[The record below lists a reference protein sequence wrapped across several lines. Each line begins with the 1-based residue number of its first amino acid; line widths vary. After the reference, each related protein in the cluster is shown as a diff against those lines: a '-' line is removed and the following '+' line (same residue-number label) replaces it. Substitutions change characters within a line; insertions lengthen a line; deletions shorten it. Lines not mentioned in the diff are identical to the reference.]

1 AMKAADVILFVVDTA
16 VGITD
21 EDDKVAALLRRSG
34 RPVLVIANKV
44 DGDSRETDAWTFA
57 RLGLG
62 DPWPVSALHGR
73 GTGDLRDA
81 VVNRLPSEQIEPAPE
96 PQAAVEDDDEAAISV
111 AIVGRPN
118 VGNSTLF
125 NRMIRDERAIVH
137 DMPGT
142 TRDAIATVVET
153 DEGRIRFV

>member
-1 AMKAADVILFVVDTA
+1 MKAADVILFVVDTA

-62 DPWPVSALHGR
+62 DPWPVSALR
-73 GTGDLRDA
+73 
-81 VVNRLPSEQIEPAPE
+81 
-96 PQAAVEDDDEAAISV
+96 V
-111 AIVGRPN
+111 AIFASSACSPSVPPASG
-118 VGNSTLF
+118 
-125 NRMIRDERAIVH
+125 A
-137 DMPGT
+137 
-142 TRDAIATVVET
+142 
-153 DEGRIRFV
+153 